1 MNSFTLIGTLAIT
14 AALGAGAA
22 TAQDMDTPFGTEADA
37 AYAQQVWETMQA
49 LRLAG
54 PGMIHHTPY
63 EGTDPHGMQL
73 ETFYTTATI
82 DGHEGDLIVKRNY
95 GPEGVEPDAVLADPA
110 AHLGAYTVMYR
121 REAGYDAENKDWFWV
136 KFLPDGTLDQTPDGM
151 AMAGRV
157 AKGMDE
163 GCIACHVGGGE
174 DLVFTSDFLSY

>member
-1 MNSFTLIGTLAIT
+1 MKHIVI
-14 AALGAGAA
+14 AAGVVAA
-22 TAQDMDTPFGTEADA
+22 TLTASQAFAQDAETPFGTQADA
-37 AYAQQVWETMQA
+37 DYAQLVWEAMRA
-49 LRLAG
+49 GRLAG
-54 PGMIHHTPY
+54 EGMIHHTPY

-121 REAGYDAENKDWFWV
+121 REAGYDPENKDWFWV
-136 KFLPDGTLDQTPDGM
+136 KFLPDGSLDQNAAGM
-151 AMAGRV
+151 ALAGRV

-163 GCIACHVGGGE
+163 GCIACHQGGGD
-174 DLVFTSDFLSY
+174 DLVFTSDFLTY